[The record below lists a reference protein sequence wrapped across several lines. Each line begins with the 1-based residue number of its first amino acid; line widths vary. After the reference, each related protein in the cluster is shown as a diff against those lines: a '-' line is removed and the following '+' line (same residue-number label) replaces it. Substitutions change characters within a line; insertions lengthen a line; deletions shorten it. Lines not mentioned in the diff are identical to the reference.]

1 MLFFVFQLRILK
13 PVKVLPYKYLLA
25 FFLLFSFFISQNVN
39 AQNETIYNEFNTFFD
54 KEIKYQGVKGNWI
67 FGLNEITAYHKFDYN
82 NDGFNDILI
91 EFNAAPVDEGNY
103 TNYYAVL
110 FENENNE
117 LYKFKDY
124 VETVDLQFL
133 KFDNQLFMFKGANNP
148 KKVIYELI
156 DSKFTAYK
164 K

>member
-1 MLFFVFQLRILK
+1 MFKYNFLFN
-13 PVKVLPYKYLLA
+13 
-25 FFLLFSFFISQNVN
+25 FFLFCALFLTLKIS
-39 AQNETIYNEFNTFFD
+39 AQGKTIYNEFNTFFD

-82 NDGFNDILI
+82 NDGFNDMLI
-91 EFNAAPVDEGNY
+91 EFNAVPVDEGNY

-124 VETVDLQFL
+124 VEIVDLQFL
-133 KFDNQLFMFKGANNP
+133 SFDNQLFTFKGVNNP
-148 KKVIYELI
+148 KKVIYKLI